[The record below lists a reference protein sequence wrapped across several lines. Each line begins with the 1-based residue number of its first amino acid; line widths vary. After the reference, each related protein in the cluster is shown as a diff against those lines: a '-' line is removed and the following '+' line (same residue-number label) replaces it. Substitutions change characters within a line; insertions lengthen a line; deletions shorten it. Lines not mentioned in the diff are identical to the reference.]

1 MTIGREEDDCRLV
14 MDTEEG
20 RSIVLN
26 SPGAYPTC
34 CVELTLDGLSVNTVL
49 QSQVGVV
56 TCHVTV
62 MCYNMTY

>member
-1 MTIGREEDDCRLV
+1 MSPGREEDDCRLV

-20 RSIVLN
+20 RSIELN

-56 TCHVTV
+56 LCHVTV
-62 MCYNMTY
+62 T